1 MSADRPSA
9 YRRALRHTDL
19 RLLFSALTVS
29 VIGSW
34 AYNVAIAV
42 YVYDVTGS
50 AAWVG
55 AVAIGR
61 FVPALLFSAYAGV
74 LAERFER
81 VRVMLVSDIAC
92 AGYMAAMA
100 GVMAAEGPAWAVI
113 ALAALTSTTGCL
125 YMPATAAMVPQIV
138 DEDEL
143 AAANGL
149 NAAIENLTVLV
160 GPALAGVLLV
170 WVSPAA
176 VTGLNALTFV
186 ASAVL
191 VSRLRARSRPTDV
204 TSSGGPFR
212 QMAVGVR
219 AVTSSST
226 AALLVGFSV
235 LASFVYGT
243 DTVVFVV
250 LSEQRLDT
258 GASGYGYLL
267 AALGVGGLL
276 AAGLI
281 NRLAASPRLGLVI
294 TVGMGLYCLPTA
306 LLIWV
311 EDPRVAFA
319 IVVVRGAATMVVDTL
334 AITALQRALP
344 AELIARV
351 FGVFMAL
358 VLGAISLGAL
368 LTPVL
373 LSTTDLDVTLGVLGL
388 AIPALVLLAYP
399 WTARL
404 DREGARRL
412 AELAPRVA
420 VLEQLGIFAGAG
432 RSALER
438 LAASA
443 VEVLQPEPSR
453 DVVVEGET
461 ATALYVLVDGE
472 VEVRAR
478 GEGKRT
484 RRIRTMQAPTYFGE
498 IGLLQRIP
506 RTATVRTL
514 TPCRFLR
521 IDGDVFVEALTDS
534 GPSSSLV
541 EGMSSRLA
549 RTHPSLRV
557 REDAVV
563 PAPRPA
569 AEPSP
574 ADATVG

>member
-1 MSADRPSA
+1 MSTARPSA
-9 YRRALRHTDL
+9 YRRALRHADL
-19 RLLFSALTVS
+19 RLLFAAMTVS

-50 AAWVG
+50 AGWVG

-61 FVPALLFSAYAGV
+61 FVPALVFSPYAGV

-81 VRVMLVSDIAC
+81 VRVMLVTDLAC
-92 AGYMAAMA
+92 ACYIAAMA
-100 GVMAAEGPAWAVI
+100 VVMAAEGPAWLVI
-113 ALAALTSTTGCL
+113 VLAALTSTTGCL
-125 YMPATAAMVPQIV
+125 YMPATAAMIPQIV
-138 DEDEL
+138 DEEEL

-149 NAAIENLTVLV
+149 NAAIENLTVLA

-176 VTGLNALTFV
+176 VTSLNALTFL
-186 ASAVL
+186 ASALL
-191 VSRLRARSRPTDV
+191 VSRLRVRSRPTDV

-219 AVTSSST
+219 AVATSST

-243 DTVVFVV
+243 DTVIFVV
-250 LSEQRLDT
+250 LSEEQLGT

-267 AALGVGGLL
+267 AALGVGGIL

-281 NRLAASPRLGLVI
+281 NRLASSPRLGLVI
-294 TVGMGLYCLPTA
+294 TIGMGLYCLPTA

-334 AITALQRALP
+334 AVTALQRALP
-344 AELIARV
+344 GELIARV

-373 LSTTDLDVTLGVLGL
+373 LSTTDLDVTLAVLGL
-388 AIPALVLLAYP
+388 AIPAAVLLAYP

-438 LAASA
+438 LATSA

-453 DVVVEGET
+453 DVLVEGET
-461 ATALYVLVDGE
+461 ATALYVLVEGE

-484 RRIRTMQAPTYFGE
+484 RRIRTMSAPTYFGE

-521 IDGDVFVEALTDS
+521 IDGDTFVEALADS

-541 EGMSSRLA
+541 DGMSSRLA
-549 RTHPSLRV
+549 RTHPSLRARDV
-557 REDAVV
+557 TVPDQAAGAEATDAAVV
-563 PAPRPA
+563 
-569 AEPSP
+569 S
-574 ADATVG
+574 